1 MYTNTDTRCWLLWRV
16 NIWNARNC
24 GVVVTSRSR
33 ESAWPKKNTQY
44 LLLFLF
50 IGRCPVLICI
60 SGFSAPSPSPL
71 FAAPDCIPRI
81 YPFPFLLKF
90 IRFPQ
95 FLIWKLLILGLVE
108 VKKVLLRKLTAFS
121 QCNPFFPRI
130 FFSFKEENLLIWRFL
145 PFSKYLNMLVENLL
159 FLFFHGVSSI
169 RHHFFLHTSLSP
181 LPSRRSSIFFH
192 IFLLICPVIGDCLF
206 FLHPII
212 MHPAE
217 LLTRIP
223 KFLKATHT
231 HRRTPTKKILHLGKQ
246 FFHFSSFV
254 LFSRSLFSKVKIRS
268 VDSFFSANSTQGL
281 SIIWIFCSF
290 H

>member
-181 LPSRRSSIFFH
+181 LPSRRSSIFFPYFSSYLSGDRWLF
-192 IFLLICPVIGDCLF
+192 IFPSSNN
-206 FLHPII
+206 HASSWII
-212 MHPAE
+212 NTHSE
-217 LLTRIP
+217 VF
-223 KFLKATHT
+223 KSYTHT
-231 HRRTPTKKILHLGKQ
+231 QTNANKKNPSSWKAILP
-246 FFHFSSFV
+246 F
-254 LFSRSLFSKVKIRS
+254 
-268 VDSFFSANSTQGL
+268 
-281 SIIWIFCSF
+281 
-290 H
+290 